1 VNVMFVEKKYTGNML
16 DNLIASV
23 ERAEAHALPV
33 SLRISEPTQLAD
45 PFVGYTEPLNYND
58 DFLGVA

>member
-1 VNVMFVEKKYTGNML
+1 MYEGHML

-33 SLRISEPTQLAD
+33 SLRISEPQPQAEMFTA
-45 PFVGYTEPLNYND
+45 YTEPKTFNENI
-58 DFLGVA
+58 LGVA

>member
-1 VNVMFVEKKYTGNML
+1 MYTGTML

-33 SLRISEPTQLAD
+33 SLRISEPQQAEK
-45 PFVGYTEPLNYND
+45 FAAYTEPKTYNED
-58 DFLGVA
+58 ILGVA